1 MLVPVTASLVPNMS
15 TATCASYRIASGNRR
30 LSEVYSSVPGT
41 RVAPHLPTFPTLI
54 AYLAP
59 YRSWSNRCEGPWG
72 NSISQN
78 RRRLILTNC
87 TQTCWNRLSMRCAM
101 SVRLL
106 PMNARA
112 WFASVL
118 HEVAAWA
125 SGCGLCSTLGLTN
138 FARIADTTG
147 VRITTGPICGN
158 SHDRSGKSLWH
169 GRQESTRDETRR
181 YQEHHA
187 TRINN
192 V

>member
-1 MLVPVTASLVPNMS
+1 
-15 TATCASYRIASGNRR
+15 
-30 LSEVYSSVPGT
+30 
-41 RVAPHLPTFPTLI
+41 
-54 AYLAP
+54 
-59 YRSWSNRCEGPWG
+59 
-72 NSISQN
+72 
-78 RRRLILTNC
+78 
-87 TQTCWNRLSMRCAM
+87 MRCAM

-158 SHDRSGKSLWH
+158 SHDRYGKSLWH

-192 V
+192 VSNVSTRYHAYRLTDKRINTQHCAVLRHTASADRGRPDAGQTLYVLVVSHLPKHHTEKEIPRDASMHF